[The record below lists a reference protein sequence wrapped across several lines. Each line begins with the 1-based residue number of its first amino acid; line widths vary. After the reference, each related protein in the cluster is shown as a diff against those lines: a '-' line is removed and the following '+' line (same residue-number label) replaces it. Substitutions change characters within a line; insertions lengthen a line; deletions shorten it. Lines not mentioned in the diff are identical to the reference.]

1 MSSDPTRP
9 LPEWRQQQQPPE
21 WPQQPAQWPQQQGS
35 GWPQQP
41 GRGEP
46 PTMMGRP
53 PGPPPRRRRR
63 GPFILLITL
72 LVIVVL
78 LVVSDRVAN
87 AYTEN
92 QMASQVQSSLG
103 LSGKPT
109 VNIHGF
115 PYWTQL
121 AARDFKTVTV
131 TGSNETINSPSAGGG
146 ALEIASL
153 NATLHG
159 LHIHGTNSASVDQF
173 DATALVTFT
182 ALGSVGG
189 IPQGITLS
197 QDGGNR
203 IKANISL
210 GPFSETA
217 VAEVTQTGTNKINI
231 KIIDA
236 GDIPTEALG
245 NLADFS
251 VTIPKLP
258 SGVTIQKVSVT
269 QQGIQVALTGHNTDL
284 SQS

>member
-9 LPEWRQQQQPPE
+9 LPEWRQQPQE
-21 WPQQPAQWPQQQGS
+21 WPQQPSQWLQQGS
-35 GWPQQP
+35 QWPQQP

-46 PTMMGRP
+46 PTVMGRP

-63 GPFILLITL
+63 GPFILLMTL

-92 QMASQVQSSLG
+92 RMASQVQSSLG

-121 AARDFKTVTV
+121 AARTFKTVTV

-146 ALEIASL
+146 ALKIASL
-153 NATLHG
+153 NATLNG

-173 DATALVTFT
+173 NATALVTFT

-189 IPQGITLS
+189 IPQGITLA

-217 VAEVTQTGTNKINI
+217 VAEVTQTGGNKINI

-245 NLADFS
+245 NLADFT

-258 SGVTIQKVSVT
+258 SGVTIQQVSVT

>member
-9 LPEWRQQQQPPE
+9 LPEWRQQQPQE
-21 WPQQPAQWPQQQGS
+21 WPQQPSQWPQQGS
-35 GWPQQP
+35 QWPQQP

-46 PTMMGRP
+46 PTVMGRP

-63 GPFILLITL
+63 GPFILLMTL
-72 LVIVVL
+72 LVIIVL

-92 QMASQVQSSLG
+92 RMASQVQSSLG

-109 VNIHGF
+109 VDIHGF

-121 AARDFKTVTV
+121 AARNFKTVTV

-146 ALEIASL
+146 ALKIASL

-159 LHIHGTNSASVDQF
+159 LHIHGSNSASVDQF

-197 QDGGNR
+197 QDGENR

-217 VAEVTQTGTNKINI
+217 VAEVTQTGTNKITI

-245 NLADFS
+245 NLADFT

-258 SGVTIQKVSVT
+258 SGVTVQKVSVT

>member
-9 LPEWRQQQQPPE
+9 SPEWRQQQQPQ
-21 WPQQPAQWPQQQGS
+21 WPQQPAQWPQQQQ

-46 PTMMGRP
+46 PAMMGRP

-63 GPFILLITL
+63 GPFILLVTL
-72 LVIVVL
+72 LVIIVL
-78 LVVSDRVAN
+78 LVISDRVAN

-92 QMASQVQSSLG
+92 RMASQVQSSLG

-153 NATLHG
+153 NATLNG
-159 LHIHGTNSASVDQF
+159 LHIHGSNSASVDQF
-173 DATALVTFT
+173 NATALVTFT

-197 QDGGNR
+197 QDGANR

-217 VAEVTQTGTNKINI
+217 VAEVTQTGGDQINI

-245 NLADFS
+245 NLTNFT
-251 VTIPKLP
+251 VKIPKLP
-258 SGVTIQKVSVT
+258 SGVTIQQVSVT